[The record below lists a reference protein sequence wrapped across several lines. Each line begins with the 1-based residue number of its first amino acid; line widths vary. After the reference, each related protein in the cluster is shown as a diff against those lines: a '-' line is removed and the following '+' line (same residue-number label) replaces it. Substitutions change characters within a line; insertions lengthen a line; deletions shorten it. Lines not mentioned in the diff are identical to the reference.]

1 MRFGLWCSE
10 LLRQELKI
18 SSIIRITSSTT
29 ATSCVYTQQPTNNHF
44 FQQMLL
50 RLAQTL
56 VNSTVLPLAF
66 ICVYFRFC
74 FLLFV
79 FTTACFSCVLS
90 ARNKVY
96 DDDDDNDDKSVQ
108 QPLMVSNSN
117 LPFPLPSLPTP
128 NQLPGLGESCKL
140 PQQSPGAQP
149 LLQTHVWY
157 FDPRKWIR
165 WQSPAFDGYS
175 SAYPRKDGSDWV
187 DLVGWLH
194 TMTFGP
200 SKGGHPSRH

>member
-1 MRFGLWCSE
+1 M
-10 LLRQELKI
+10 KI

-56 VNSTVLPLAF
+56 VNSTAVPIAF

-79 FTTACFSCVLS
+79 FITACFSCVSS
-90 ARNKVY
+90 AQNKVY

-128 NQLPGLGESCKL
+128 TSYRVWGSPVSSPNRVQGHSPCCKHMCDILILENELGGKAQLLMGTHL
-140 PQQSPGAQP
+140 PTRGRMAQTE
-149 LLQTHVWY
+149 LT
-157 FDPRKWIR
+157 
-165 WQSPAFDGYS
+165 
-175 SAYPRKDGSDWV
+175 
-187 DLVGWLH
+187 WLADYI
-194 TMTFGP
+194 P
-200 SKGGHPSRH
+200 